1 MRFHKFI
8 SVILHPMVIPTI
20 GTFLFLLL
28 TPDIISKQRQYLL
41 ISIIFFATYV
51 VPLLSLFVLKTL
63 GLINSFQVHSIKE
76 RKLPLF
82 VMLVIFYV
90 LGRLLI
96 NIPLF
101 KELGVLFYGTNIA
114 LVIIYLFFF
123 LKIKASLHIMSMA
136 SFLGFFLIFSSIHSI
151 NILPIAAI
159 IVLLT
164 GILASSRLYLKAHT
178 HREIYLGFF
187 IGIISQYLAFL
198 LL

>member
-1 MRFHKFI
+1 
-8 SVILHPMVIPTI
+8 MVIPTI
-20 GTFLFLLL
+20 GVLLFLIL
-28 TPDIISKQRQYLL
+28 TPDIISTQRQYLL

-76 RKLPLF
+76 RKLPIF

-114 LVIIYLFFF
+114 LVLIYLLFF

-178 HREIYLGFF
+178 HKEIYLGFF

>member
-1 MRFHKFI
+1 
-8 SVILHPMVIPTI
+8 
-20 GTFLFLLL
+20 
-28 TPDIISKQRQYLL
+28 
-41 ISIIFFATYV
+41 
-51 VPLLSLFVLKTL
+51 
-63 GLINSFQVHSIKE
+63 
-76 RKLPLF
+76 
-82 VMLVIFYV
+82 MLVIFYV